1 MLSPIGYICDR
12 FSRLASSWSTAIE
25 CEDPSNAIAHLSSSP
40 APGREDLERLDF
52 DEPNKDSHIAM
63 QP

>member
-1 MLSPIGYICDR
+1 MTDSHGWRHPGPLLSNAKIQ
-12 FSRLASSWSTAIE
+12 
-25 CEDPSNAIAHLSSSP
+25 SNAIAHLSSSP